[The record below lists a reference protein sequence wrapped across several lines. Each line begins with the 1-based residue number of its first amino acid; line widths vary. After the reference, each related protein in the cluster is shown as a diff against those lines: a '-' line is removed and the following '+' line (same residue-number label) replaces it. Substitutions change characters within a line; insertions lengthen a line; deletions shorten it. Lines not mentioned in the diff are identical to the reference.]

1 MTFPAWTMK
10 LAAAAVIPAFIG
22 VGAAL
27 SAPSTLHDAGRVVV
41 DEAYEPG
48 MDGIDYAAVMGPE
61 GSKTGKMPACA
72 DPQRRGDLR
81 PCLN

>member
-1 MTFPAWTMK
+1 MTLPAWLLK
-10 LAAAAVIPAFIG
+10 LAAAAVIPALIG

-27 SAPSTLHDAGRVVV
+27 SAPSAAHEAETVL

-48 MDGIDYAAVMGPE
+48 SDGIDYAAVTGPK
-61 GSKTGKMPACA
+61 GSQAGKLPACA
-72 DPQRRGDLR
+72 DPARRGDLR